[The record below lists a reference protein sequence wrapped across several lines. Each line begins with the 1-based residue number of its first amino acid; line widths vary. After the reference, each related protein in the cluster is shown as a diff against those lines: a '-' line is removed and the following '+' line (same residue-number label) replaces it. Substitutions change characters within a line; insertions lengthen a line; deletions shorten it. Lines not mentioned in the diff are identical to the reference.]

1 MAAATTARPATTLLE
16 FLAEAPAE
24 AVAEA
29 VGGIWLALVFS
40 DKVELALDLLVAGPE
55 GVAVGVRW
63 GSV

>member
-1 MAAATTARPATTLLE
+1 
-16 FLAEAPAE
+16 LAEAPAT

-29 VGGIWLALVFS
+29 VGGMWLALVFS
-40 DKVELALDLLVAGPE
+40 DKVVLAFNLLVAGPE